1 MRIPAQHR
9 REPALQGEAM
19 TPMIDVV
26 FLLLVFFVC
35 ASVGQLPDSLLPA
48 ELGPG
53 ATAAEVELPP
63 ADVEELDHQEVR
75 IGLRP
80 GTVPGTVLMQLNQ
93 QVIPTAEE
101 LRRRL
106 IQLADI
112 DPLTPVILNI
122 DNQVSTQQF
131 ISIYD
136 LCQALE
142 FQSISFGLGPPNTG
156 SMNH

>member
-1 MRIPAQHR
+1 MRIPGQSDR
-9 REPALQGEAM
+9 TPALQGEAM

-63 ADVEELDHQEVR
+63 PTPEDAEHQEVR
-75 IGLRP
+75 VGLRP
-80 GTVPGTVLMQLNQ
+80 GKAAGTVTIQLNAQ
-93 QVIPTAEE
+93 PIPTAAE
-101 LRRRL
+101 LRQRL
-106 IQLADI
+106 VQLADI
-112 DPLTPVILNI
+112 DPLTQIILDI
-122 DNQVSTQQF
+122 DDQVSTQQF

-136 LCQALE
+136 LCQTLD
-142 FQSISFGLGPPNTG
+142 FQAISFGVRN
-156 SMNH
+156 

>member
-1 MRIPAQHR
+1 MRIPGQSNR
-9 REPALQGEAM
+9 TPALQGEAM

-63 ADVEELDHQEVR
+63 PTLEDAEHQDVRV
-75 IGLRP
+75 GLRP
-80 GTVPGTVLMQLNQ
+80 GKVVGTVTIQLNAQ
-93 QVIPTAEE
+93 PIPTVAE
-101 LRRRL
+101 LRLRL
-106 IQLADI
+106 VQLADI
-112 DPLTPVILNI
+112 DPLIQIILDI
-122 DNQVSTQQF
+122 DDQVSTQQF

-136 LCQALE
+136 LCQTLD
-142 FQSISFGLGPPNTG
+142 FQTISFGVRN
-156 SMNH
+156 

>member
-1 MRIPAQHR
+1 
-9 REPALQGEAM
+9 M

-63 ADVEELDHQEVR
+63 PTPEDTEHQEVR
-75 IGLRP
+75 VGLRP
-80 GTVPGTVLMQLNQ
+80 GKAAGTVTIQLNAQ
-93 QVIPTAEE
+93 PIPTAAE
-101 LRRRL
+101 LRQRL
-106 IQLADI
+106 VQLADI
-112 DPLTPVILNI
+112 DPLTQILLDI
-122 DNQVSTQQF
+122 DDQVSTQQF

-136 LCQALE
+136 LCQTLD
-142 FQSISFGLGPPNTG
+142 FQAISFGVRN
-156 SMNH
+156 